1 MTKSEFM
8 ELQERVG
15 WGEEFSFDYKNE
27 EYWISQNVDGYYL
40 TRSRDSFIQDFDTA
54 ESLFEKGTI
63 EGQLLSEIYKDIKR
77 LC

>member
-1 MTKSEFM
+1 MTWNEFL

-40 TRSRDSFIQDFDTA
+40 TRSRGSITQEFDTSKA
-54 ESLFEKGTI
+54 LFENGTI
-63 EGQLLSEIYKDIKR
+63 EGQLLSEIYTDIDW
-77 LC
+77 